1 MNVLQNIISEIKQ
14 NPEEGYVK
22 LKDFF
27 AKKPDKS
34 DARLNKGL
42 LQLSSREKTRF
53 LTEFARHLKACNIH
67 EVDLC
72 DNELTA
78 EHLATFVENLQ
89 NKSIRVIKA
98 NNNPLQNRGMLRLS
112 KALEDKGVETLELNN
127 SQIGDQGLIDL
138 GQHLE
143 KSKVNSIWLKQNA
156 FSSNALKEF
165 TKHCVKVKYLYVE
178 QNQINESDA
187 AEIGINLK
195 NTALMF
201 LGIAN
206 CGVNTRAAINI
217 ISSLKKSQVISIDM
231 SNNPI
236 GDKYAN
242 ELGLSLDDSNIVSI
256 KLRNSRLSKVG
267 VYELISNTTHSNL
280 NRLDV
285 SNSRSR
291 SMNDYELADVLRY
304 KPITELRVDHCS
316 NFADSNRE
324 LVDRV
329 LRQNASNNRLTKM
342 YMSCKKSVKHLSLP
356 LAKLGFAGSAFGVG
370 FALLIGA
377 ASIMALVLST
387 VASAF
392 VFMAGYSSTAIA
404 MKMRSATD
412 KKRYKA
418 EFEYERE
425 QALRLSRR
433 LSGNRDKELID
444 SYAKLFDE
452 ATEPQFDNNGGYI
465 QTPQNTDKLF
475 VLRRQVSQLKGQP
488 EENNGYIESLR
499 RSWAKIC

>member
-1 MNVLQNIISEIKQ
+1 MSKLKDLISEIKQ

-22 LKDFF
+22 LNDFF
-27 AKKPDKS
+27 AKKPDRS
-34 DARLNKGL
+34 DTRLNKGL

-98 NNNPLQNRGMLRLS
+98 NNNLLQNRGMLRLS
-112 KALEDKGVETLELNN
+112 KALVDKGVETLELNN

-138 GQHLE
+138 GQHLD
-143 KSKVNSIWLKQNA
+143 KSKVECIRLEQNA

-165 TKHCVKVKYLYVE
+165 TKKCIRVKILLLK
-178 QNQINESDA
+178 QNHINECDA
-187 AEIGINLK
+187 TEIGNNLK
-195 NTALMF
+195 NTALMQF
-201 LGIAN
+201 SIAN
-206 CGVNTRAAINI
+206 CGLSTRAAIDI
-217 ISSLKKSQVISIDM
+217 ITELKQSQVFTINM

-236 GDKYAN
+236 GDKFAK
-242 ELGLSLDDSNIVSI
+242 ELGLSLNGSSI
-256 KLRNSRLSKVG
+256 SSLNLYNSRLSKTG
-267 VYELISNTTHSNL
+267 IFDLISNTTHSNL
-280 NRLDV
+280 KRLDV
-285 SNSRSR
+285 ANSRSR

-304 KPITELRVDHCS
+304 KPITNLRIDHGSKFVDR
-316 NFADSNRE
+316 NRE
-324 LVDRV
+324 LIDSI
-329 LRQNASNNRLTKM
+329 LRQNESNNRLTKM
-342 YMSCKKSVKHLSLP
+342 YMSCRKSIKHLNFP

-377 ASIMALVLST
+377 ASTMALVLST

-404 MKMRSATD
+404 MKMRRITD

-425 QALRLSRR
+425 QALILSRR
-433 LSGNRDKELID
+433 LSSDRDKELID

-465 QTPQNTDKLF
+465 QAPQNTDKLF

-499 RSWAKIC
+499 RSWAKI